1 MIVCDHCHGNTELP
15 LPLECNPVGL
25 ASANDITTPS
35 DKKPATEETS
45 PREINR
51 EPSPDRELDSTVEKD
66 VDNLLHN
73 ISVEDLMSGSEEES
87 SDELKGLTVDM
98 ILDDD
103 TASDIP
109 TLQEVQPNDF
119 TLSKQEFDTFVASS
133 DEELC

>member
-1 MIVCDHCHGNTELP
+1 M
-15 LPLECNPVGL
+15 
-25 ASANDITTPS
+25 
-35 DKKPATEETS
+35 
-45 PREINR
+45 NR
-51 EPSPDRELDSTVEKD
+51 EPSPNRELDFTVEKD

-109 TLQEVQPNDF
+109 TLQEVQQPNDF
-119 TLSKQEFDTFVASS
+119 TLSEREFDIFVASS
-133 DEELC
+133 DEESC